1 MVWFIFYSTNYVII
15 HNIKS
20 VPPDS
25 VYQRFPEIFIYVGKR
40 SNAVENGEKDSKEI
54 CRIKQFQLAGSMQ
67 NVRCTDS
74 QESSRAWTSE
84 VHQAHNS
91 EREHI
96 LKSCALSAQL
106 TSSASPTGR

>member
-1 MVWFIFYSTNYVII
+1 MVKFQT
-15 HNIKS
+15 
-20 VPPDS
+20 P
-25 VYQRFPEIFIYVGKR
+25 RFPEIFIHVGKR